1 MKQIRILS
9 KRIKIIIEKFLGFIS
24 KLWGYV
30 CTFVPIRFRWWKNDV
45 QTVREE
51 KGHKH
56 RASNRYRRRKE
67 KLPRLSI
74 GQLEKMKALFEQ
86 KQWPIIEDEELSVFE
101 RFYRTLLMLDEKEQ
115 SFLINLTY
123 RFDHIPLSEYLNYMK
138 EPLRKLREDFD
149 GDKLC
154 FVTCTPKEDAGSVKS
169 SSSVLYQIKGTTM
182 KQHVNLGSKLVVENI
197 QKLPDYK
204 MTDNTKIV
212 LVDDFIGTGDTA
224 LGAVEYVH
232 ELMPS
237 LKDNSRIIVFSIV
250 ALREGLERLDKI
262 GVKTYCAVVRQKAIS
277 EEMKEADRD
286 AATAIM
292 QSIEGKL
299 KRLKD
304 DYKFG
309 YKGSEALVSMERC
322 PNNSFPIYWLTK
334 NIAPYER

>member
-1 MKQIRILS
+1 M
-9 KRIKIIIEKFLGFIS
+9 KIIKEKFLGFIL
-24 KLWGYV
+24 KLWSLI
-30 CTFVPIRFRWWKNDV
+30 CAFVRIHFRWGKIEGQAV
-45 QTVREE
+45 LEE
-51 KGHKH
+51 KEHKKKS
-56 RASNRYRRRKE
+56 SNRFRRRKE
-67 KLPRLSI
+67 KIPQLSI
-74 GQLEKMKALFEQ
+74 GQLEKLKTLFVQ
-86 KQWPIIEDEELSVFE
+86 KQWPIIEDEGLSVFE

-123 RFDHIPLSEYLNYMK
+123 RFDHIPLSEYMDYMTD
-138 EPLRKLREDFD
+138 PLRKLREDSD
-149 GDKLC
+149 GETLC
-154 FVTCTPKEDAGSVKS
+154 FVTCTPKEEAGYVKS
-169 SSSVLYQIKGTTM
+169 SSAVLYQIKGTTM
-182 KQHVNLGSKLVVENI
+182 KQHVNLDPKLVVENI

-204 MTDNTKIV
+204 ITDKTKIV

-224 LGAVEYVH
+224 IGAVDYVH
-232 ELMPS
+232 ELVPS

-250 ALREGLERLDKI
+250 ALRNGLERLDNI
-262 GVKTYCAVVRQKAIS
+262 GVKTYFAVERQKAIS

-286 AATAIM
+286 IAIAIM

-299 KRLKD
+299 KKLKD